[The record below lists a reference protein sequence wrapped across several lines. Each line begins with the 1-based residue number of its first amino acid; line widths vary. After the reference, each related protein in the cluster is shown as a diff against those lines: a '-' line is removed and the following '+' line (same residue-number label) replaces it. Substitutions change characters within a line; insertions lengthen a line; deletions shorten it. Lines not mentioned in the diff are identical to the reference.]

1 MQRLYQ
7 FIEEQRAFIALG
19 LAVVISLVLMT
30 MGYSEK
36 LGLARSVTAG
46 LLKAGH
52 SVFSWPMGLSDL
64 RSQNEVLR
72 EQNLRLSLELVE
84 LRESKLENE
93 RLRGLLNFKQENQAA
108 GDYLAARVIARD
120 PDRIKNTILV
130 DIGESDGVTE
140 RMPVVTADGLVGRV
154 LEVHPWTSV
163 VQLLLDR
170 NCRVSAIVQRS
181 SRTQGIVMV
190 EDGTFYLS
198 HVPLR
203 SEVEEGDVVVSSGL
217 GGIFPSGLLVG
228 TVSALGDQEQG
239 LFREVVLTPGVNF
252 SNLEEVFV
260 LKERGGVDGYGEW
273 GVGSGDGG
281 GQ

>member
-7 FIEEQRAFIALG
+7 FIEEKRAFIALG
-19 LAVVISLVLMT
+19 LAVVISLGLMT

-36 LGLARSVTAG
+36 LGLARAVTVG
-46 LLKAGH
+46 LLKTGH
-52 SVFSWPMGLSDL
+52 GIFSWPMGLSGL

-72 EQNLRLSLELVE
+72 EQNLRLSMELVE

-93 RLRGLLNFKQENQAA
+93 RLRGLLNFKQANQAA
-108 GDYLAARVIARD
+108 GDYLAAKVIARD
-120 PDRIKNTILV
+120 PDRITNTILI
-130 DIGESDGVTE
+130 DIGQTDGVAE

-154 LEVHPWTSV
+154 LEVHGWTAV

-170 NCRVSAIVQRS
+170 NCRVSAIVQRQ

-203 SEVEEGDVVVSSGL
+203 SDVEEGDVVVSSGL
-217 GGIFPSGLLVG
+217 GGIFPGGLMVG
-228 TVSALGDQEQG
+228 TVTGLGDEEQG

-260 LKERGGVDGYGEW
+260 LKERGGEDRDL
-273 GVGSGDGG
+273 GVGTGE
-281 GQ
+281 

>member
-7 FIEEQRAFIALG
+7 FIEEKRAFIALG
-19 LAVVISLVLMT
+19 LAVVISLALMA
-30 MGYSEK
+30 MGHSEK

-46 LLKAGH
+46 LLKTGH
-52 SVFSWPMGLSDL
+52 SLFSWPMGLSDL
-64 RSQNEVLR
+64 RYQNEVLR

-93 RLRGLLNFKQENQAA
+93 RLRGLLNFKEANASV
-108 GDYLAARVIARD
+108 GDYFAAKVIARD
-120 PDRIKNTILV
+120 PDRITNTILI
-130 DIGESDGVTE
+130 DIGRVDGVAE

-154 LEVHPWTSV
+154 LEVHPWTAV
-163 VQLLLDR
+163 VQLLMDR
-170 NCRVSAIVQRS
+170 NCRVSAIIQRR

-217 GGIFPSGLLVG
+217 GGIFPGGLLVG
-228 TVSALGDQEQG
+228 TVTELGDEEVG
-239 LFREVVLTPGVNF
+239 LFREVILTPGVNF

-260 LKERGGVDGYGEW
+260 LKERVEHDPLTP
-273 GVGSGDGG
+273 
-281 GQ
+281 